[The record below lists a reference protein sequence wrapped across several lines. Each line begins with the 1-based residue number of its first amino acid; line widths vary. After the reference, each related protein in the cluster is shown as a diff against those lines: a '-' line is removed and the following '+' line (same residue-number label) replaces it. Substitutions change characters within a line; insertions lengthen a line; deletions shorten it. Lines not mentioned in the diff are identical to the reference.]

1 MVPHQA
7 TENYTNDVMKFLD
20 EAIGALRKASS
31 RKAAHGWFAATVL
44 GMMIGMDRLGVTSV
58 IRALELA
65 PRYDSAVR
73 LFRSK
78 RKRWLFD
85 RRCSASDRR
94 SLLHPICLSRSRHD
108 HAADPNDMQASREP
122 AVDRTIY
129 FMFSPTNTRYPRY
142 YHLRVASS
150 SVQKARKY
158 RCPQATL
165 VPDDPYPPTP
175 SSKMMAGYPA

>member
-78 RKRWLFD
+78 AWNLEDAEDARAGFVAENAPLVKVAGWPVQVMDGTKVLKEGWR
-85 RRCSASDRR
+85 
-94 SLLHPICLSRSRHD
+94 
-108 HAADPNDMQASREP
+108 MP
-122 AVDRTIY
+122 AVKRLY
-129 FMFSPTNTRYPRY
+129 QESGN
-142 YHLRVASS
+142 
-150 SVQKARKY
+150 
-158 RCPQATL
+158 
-165 VPDDPYPPTP
+165 
-175 SSKMMAGYPA
+175 SSKAEFIGGRAGGLPCTWSWFR